1 VVVNNELHVEREE
14 AAKIF
19 GGGNKLD
26 YKVRTTLSHLLLR
39 AGMGNKYLCAL
50 YFLMDGLKVLVV

>member
-1 VVVNNELHVEREE
+1 VNNELHVERE

-26 YKVRTTLSHLLLR
+26 YNVHTTLSHLLLR
-39 AGMGNKYLCAL
+39 VGMGNKYLRAL
-50 YFLMDGLKVLVV
+50 YFCMGGLKVLVV